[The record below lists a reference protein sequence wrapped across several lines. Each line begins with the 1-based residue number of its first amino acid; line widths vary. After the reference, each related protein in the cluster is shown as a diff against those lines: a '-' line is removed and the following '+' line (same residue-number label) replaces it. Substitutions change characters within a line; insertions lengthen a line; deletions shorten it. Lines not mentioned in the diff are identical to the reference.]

1 MSTLDEPTLR
11 AIVESSHDAIATKTL
26 DGVVTSWN
34 PSAERMFGYRA
45 DEVIGRSITMLF
57 PPDRLHE
64 EAAFQRRIHA
74 GERVEHFETVRLR
87 KDGVPLI
94 VDVTLSPIRDA
105 TGRIV
110 GISKVARDITPQKEA
125 ESRLRAQEK
134 LLRITLASVGDA
146 VIATDEHGHVTFMNG
161 VAEHITGWTADDAVG
176 CLLDHVFVIV
186 NEHTG
191 RSVESPV
198 TRALRDGTIV
208 GLANHTVVIARDGT
222 RRPVDDSAA
231 PIHDE
236 TGRVFGAVLVF
247 RDISERRRTEQGLQ
261 RLAAIV
267 ESSDDAIV
275 SKTLDGVITSWNHGA
290 EQIFGYRASEVIGR
304 PITILFSPD
313 RLGEEREL
321 LARIARGERVDHFET
336 VRIRKDGVAIHVSVS
351 LSPIRNEAGEVTGVS
366 KIARDIS
373 ERVQLLARE
382 SSARRE
388 AEEASRIKDQ
398 FLATLSHELRTP
410 LTSIFGWT
418 RMLRSGELDAETT
431 ARALDVI
438 ERNCRAQMD
447 LITDLLDV
455 SRIIVGQMTLRTTR
469 LSVDRVVR
477 AAVETIRPAAMA
489 KNIDLDLSCEPAPPV
504 LGDPDR
510 LQQVAWNL
518 LSNAVKF
525 TPSGGRVTV
534 KVSAAPS
541 TVNVVVSDTGIGID
555 ADLLPYIFDRFRQ
568 ADSSTTRVHGGLG
581 LGLAIVRHLVELH
594 GGVVHAASEGAGRGA
609 TFTVSLPAASVS
621 APDRHPAIGV
631 AEEQPTPTRLDR
643 LRVLVV
649 DDDPDARDLVAE
661 VLRRSGGVVVTAAS
675 TAEALA
681 TIGAD
686 RPQILVAD
694 IGMPGEDGYVLV
706 RRLRQLDDRELASIP
721 ALALT
726 AYAQAT
732 DRDRALAAGFQAY
745 IAKPVDPVALVRAAA
760 ALARGRAAT

>member
-1 MSTLDEPTLR
+1 MSTLDEAALR
-11 AIVESSHDAIATKTL
+11 VIVESSHDAIATKTL
-26 DGVVTSWN
+26 DGMVTSWN
-34 PSAERMFGYRA
+34 YSAERMFGYRA
-45 DEVIGRSITMLF
+45 DEVIGRSITILF

-64 EAAFQRRIHA
+64 EAEFQRRIHA
-74 GERVEHFETVRLR
+74 GQRVEHFETVRLR
-87 KDGVPLI
+87 KNGVPI
-94 VDVTLSPIRDA
+94 TVDITLSPIRDA

-110 GISKVARDITPQKEA
+110 GISKVARDIAVQKEA
-125 ESRLRAQEK
+125 ETRLRSQEK

-146 VIATDEHGHVTFMNG
+146 VIATDEHGRVTFMNG
-161 VAEHITGWTADDAVG
+161 AAEVITGWRMDDAVG
-176 CLLDHVFVIV
+176 RLLDHVFVIV
-186 NEHTG
+186 NEYTG
-191 RSVESPV
+191 RDVESPV

-231 PIHDE
+231 PIQDE
-236 TGRVFGAVLVF
+236 AGRVFGAVLVF
-247 RDISERRRTEQGLQ
+247 RDITERRRTEQDRQ

-275 SKTLDGVITSWNHGA
+275 SKTLDGLITSWNHGA
-290 EQIFGYRASEVIGR
+290 EQMFGYRASEVIGR
-304 PITILFSPD
+304 PITILFPRD
-313 RLGEEREL
+313 RLDEEDKL

-336 VRIRKDGVAIHVSVS
+336 LRIRKDGVAIHVSVS

-366 KIARDIS
+366 KIARDVT

-382 SSARRE
+382 SAARRE
-388 AEEASRIKDQ
+388 AEEANRVKDQ

-418 RMLRSGELDAETT
+418 RMLRSGELDADTT
-431 ARALDVI
+431 ARALDVM

-455 SRIIVGQMTLRTTR
+455 SRIIVGQMTLKTT
-469 LSVDRVVR
+469 LMSLDRVVR
-477 AAVETIRPAAMA
+477 AAVETIRPAALT
-489 KNIDLDLSCEPAPPV
+489 KSITLDFSSEPGPPV

-534 KVSAAPS
+534 SVAATGTTVSL
-541 TVNVVVSDTGIGID
+541 VISDTGIGID
-555 ADLLPYIFDRFRQ
+555 ADLLPLIFDRFRQ
-568 ADSSTTRVHGGLG
+568 ADSSTTRTHGGLG

-594 GGVVHAASEGAGRGA
+594 GGEVHAASGGVGQGA
-609 TFTVSLPAASVS
+609 TFTVTLPAASVS
-621 APDRHPAIGV
+621 VSDSHAAIGG
-631 AEEQPTPTRLDR
+631 AKEQPASSRLDR

-661 VLRRSGGVVVTAAS
+661 VLHRSGGVVLTAAS
-675 TAEALA
+675 ASEALA
-681 TIGAD
+681 MVVNE
-686 RPQILVAD
+686 RPQIVVAD

-726 AYAQAT
+726 AFAQAT
-732 DRDRALAAGFQAY
+732 DRDRALAAGFQTY
-745 IAKPVDPVALVRAAA
+745 IAKPIDPLEIVQAVA
-760 ALARGRAAT
+760 ALTRGRAPS